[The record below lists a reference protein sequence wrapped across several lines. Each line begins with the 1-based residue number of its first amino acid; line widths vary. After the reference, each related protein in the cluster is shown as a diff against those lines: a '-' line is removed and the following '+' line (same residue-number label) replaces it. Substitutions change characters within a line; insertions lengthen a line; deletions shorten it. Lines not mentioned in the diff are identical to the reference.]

1 MEQPLGSMI
10 LLDLAGGV
18 ALLLWG
24 LHMVRSGIVRAFGSD
39 LRRFLAV
46 ALRNR
51 FLAFI
56 AGLLVTALLQSSTA
70 TGLMSASFVAGGEV
84 DLVPALAI
92 MLGAN
97 VGTTLIVQALS
108 FNVSAVAPVLF
119 LVGVTA
125 FKRGGQTRTRDLGRV
140 AIGVGLMVL
149 SLHILLDTL
158 APAESAPAVRTLLG
172 AITSEPLLCLLIAAA
187 LTWIAHS
194 SVTVV
199 LLVMSLAYTGFITP
213 VAALALILGANLG
226 SAINP
231 LVEGSQGDNPA
242 SRRLPLGNLLNRLV
256 GCVLLLPFL
265 QPIARLLSEVEPSPS
280 RMAADFHTALN
291 LALAIAFIFP
301 LSRVAALLE
310 RFLPDRAKHSDPST
324 PLYLDE
330 RALATPSVAL
340 VCAARE
346 TLHSGDVVEMM
357 LRRAWTAIMTNDRK
371 LVAEVCRMDDAVD
384 RLDEAVK
391 RYVTRITRESLNE
404 SDARRAMEI
413 IAFSINL
420 EHVGDIIDK
429 NLMDSAAKK
438 IKRQLVFSS
447 KGAAELE
454 AFYQE
459 VCDNLKLAFSIFMS
473 GDVRIAR
480 QLIAGKTSLRA
491 TEFAAAESHLAR
503 LREGRTERFESSS
516 LHLVLLRDLKRI
528 HSHICSVAYAVLER
542 AGELQPSRLKSMGPE
557 ATLLRERD
565 PQACAPPV
573 GHSL

>member
-1 MEQPLGSMI
+1 MI
-10 LLDLAGGV
+10 LLDLLGGA

-51 FLAFI
+51 FLAFM

-70 TGLMSASFVAGGEV
+70 TGLMTASYEPGGEI
-84 DLVPALAI
+84 DHVPALAI

-97 VGTTLIVQALS
+97 VGTTLIVQALT
-108 FNVSAVAPVLF
+108 FNVAALAPMLI
-119 LVGVTA
+119 LAGVTA
-125 FKRGGQTRTRDLGRV
+125 FKRAGQTRTRDLGRV
-140 AIGVGLMVL
+140 AIGIGLMVL

-158 APAESAPAVRTLLG
+158 AIAENGPAVRALLG
-172 AITSEPLLCLLIAAA
+172 AITTEPLLCLMIAAA
-187 LTWIAHS
+187 LTWLAHS

-199 LLVMSLAYTGFITP
+199 LLVMSLAYSSFITP

-226 SAINP
+226 SALNP

-242 SRRLPLGNLLNRLV
+242 SRRLPLGNLVNRLV
-256 GCVLLLPFL
+256 GCMLLLPFL
-265 QPIARLLSEVEPSPS
+265 HPIARLLSEFEPNPS
-280 RMAADFHTALN
+280 RMAADFHTAFN
-291 LALAIAFIFP
+291 LALAIVFIFP
-301 LSRVAALLE
+301 LSGIAALLE
-310 RFLPDRAKHSDPST
+310 RLLPDRPKHSDPST

-330 RALATPSVAL
+330 TALATPSVAL

-346 TLHSGDVVEMM
+346 ALHIGDVVEMM
-357 LRRAWTAIMTNDRK
+357 LRRAWTAIMTDDRK

-391 RYVTRITRESLNE
+391 RYVTKITRESLNE
-404 SDARRAMEI
+404 GDGRRAMEI
-413 IAFSINL
+413 ISFSINL

-438 IKRQLVFSS
+438 IKRQIVFSS
-447 KGAAELE
+447 AGAAELE
-454 AFYQE
+454 SFHQE
-459 VCDNLKLAFSIFMS
+459 VCDNLKLAFSVFMS

-480 QLIAGKTSLRA
+480 QLISEKTTLRA
-491 TEFAAAESHLAR
+491 AEFAAAESHLAR
-503 LREGRTERFESSS
+503 LREGRSESMESSS
-516 LHLVLLRDLKRI
+516 LHLDILRDLKRI

-542 AGELQPSRLKSMGPE
+542 AGELQPSRLKDAGWL
-557 ATLLRERD
+557 ARESGKLTGVAYR
-565 PQACAPPV
+565 PTV
-573 GHSL
+573 GKGDGH